1 MPHPTHGRGREGSK
15 NYYISNELK
24 KLNLKMYYTNIYK
37 RLEDLPTH
45 FMLCWLVGTAVL
57 KTQTRGFLRKK

>member
-1 MPHPTHGRGREGSK
+1 M
-15 NYYISNELK
+15 
-24 KLNLKMYYTNIYK
+24 YTNIYK

-57 KTQTRGFLRKK
+57 KTQTRGFLRMKQGNLFNLV